1 MLEYIKKVLKQITF
15 IKYAHNIWRLHQ
27 LGLVKNPN
35 NYSKVKNDCNH
46 LNRDKN
52 FLLYALSKNL
62 HLPSRKNLEVMEN
75 TLSQLGQEIFVLCH
89 LGFKQNGFFVEFGSC
104 DGRNCSNTNLL
115 ENEFNWSGILAEPAK
130 IWHEDLKK
138 NRNVNI
144 DYDCVWGKTGEKLTF
159 NEVDAAVLSTIKN
172 YSDCDKHTLSRQ
184 KGKIYSVNTIS
195 LEDLLIKHK
204 APKNIDYLSID
215 TEGSEYEILKNFNFD
230 KYKFSVITCEHNFT
244 PSREKIYELLTS
256 NGYKRIFKELSKFD
270 DWYILEK

>member
-1 MLEYIKKVLKQITF
+1 MFKYIKKVLKQITF
-15 IKYAHNIWRLHQ
+15 IKYVHNIWKLHR
-27 LGLVKNPN
+27 LGLVKDPN
-35 NYSKVKNDCNH
+35 DYSKIKNDYH
-46 LNRDKN
+46 LLNRNKK
-52 FLLYALSKNL
+52 FLFYALSK
-62 HLPSRKNLEVMEN
+62 HLLFDNGKNLEIIYK

-89 LGFKQNGFFVEFGSC
+89 LDFKQNGFFVEFGSC
-104 DGRNCSNTNLL
+104 DGMHFSNTHLL
-115 ENEFNWSGILAEPAK
+115 ENEFNWDGILAEPAK

-144 DYDCVWGKTGEKLTF
+144 DYDCVWEKTGEKLTF

-172 YSDCDKHTLSRQ
+172 YSDCDKHTVSRQ
-184 KGKIYSVNTIS
+184 KGKFYSVNTIS
-195 LEDLLIKHK
+195 LEDLLIKHN

-244 PSREKIYELLTS
+244 PSREKTYELLTS

>member
-1 MLEYIKKVLKQITF
+1 MFKYIKKVLKQITF
-15 IKYAHNIWRLHQ
+15 IRYVHNIWKLHR

-35 NYSKVKNDCNH
+35 DYSTIKNDWDI
-46 LNRDKN
+46 LNRNKK
-52 FLLYALSKNL
+52 FLFYALSKYLLFDNG
-62 HLPSRKNLEVMEN
+62 KNLEIIEK

-104 DGRNCSNTNLL
+104 DGMNHSNTHLL
-115 ENEFNWSGILAEPAK
+115 ENEFNWDGILAEPAK

-144 DYDCVWGKTGEKLTF
+144 DYDCVWEKTGEKLTF

-184 KGKIYSVNTIS
+184 KGKFYSVNTIS

>member
-1 MLEYIKKVLKQITF
+1 MFKYIKKVLKQITF
-15 IKYAHNIWRLHQ
+15 IRYVHNIWKLHR

-35 NYSKVKNDCNH
+35 DYSTIKNDWDI
-46 LNRDKN
+46 LNRNKK
-52 FLLYALSKNL
+52 FLFYALSKYLLFDNG
-62 HLPSRKNLEVMEN
+62 KNLEIIEK

-104 DGRNCSNTNLL
+104 DGMNHSNTHLL
-115 ENEFNWSGILAEPAK
+115 ENEFNWDGILAEPAK
-130 IWHEDLKK
+130 IWHDDLKK

-144 DYDCVWGKTGEKLTF
+144 DYDCVWEKTGEKLTF

-184 KGKIYSVNTIS
+184 KGKFYSVNTIS

>member
-1 MLEYIKKVLKQITF
+1 MFKYIKKVLKQITF
-15 IKYAHNIWRLHQ
+15 IRYVHNIWKLHR

-35 NYSKVKNDCNH
+35 DYSEIKNDWDI
-46 LNRDKN
+46 LNRNKK

-62 HLPSRKNLEVMEN
+62 LLSNGKNLEIIEK

-104 DGRNCSNTNLL
+104 DGMNCSNTHLL
-115 ENEFNWSGILAEPAK
+115 ENEFNWDGILAEPAK

-144 DYDCVWGKTGEKLTF
+144 DYDCVWKKTGEKLTF
-159 NEVDAAVLSTIKN
+159 NEVDAALLSTIKN

-184 KGKIYSVNTIS
+184 KGKFYSVNTIS
-195 LEDLLIKHK
+195 LEDLLTKHK

>member
-1 MLEYIKKVLKQITF
+1 MFKYIKKVLKQITF
-15 IKYAHNIWRLHQ
+15 IRYVHNIWKLHR

-35 NYSKVKNDCNH
+35 DYSKIKNDWDI
-46 LNRDKN
+46 LNRNKK
-52 FLLYALSKNL
+52 FLFYALSKYLLFDNG
-62 HLPSRKNLEVMEN
+62 KNLEIIEK

-104 DGRNCSNTNLL
+104 DGMNHSNTHLL
-115 ENEFNWSGILAEPAK
+115 ENEFNWDGILAEPAK

-144 DYDCVWGKTGEKLTF
+144 DYDCVWEKTGEKLTF

-184 KGKIYSVNTIS
+184 KGKFYSVNTIS